1 MPLHIPTLGER
12 VTEEDIWTYA
22 SRVLTE
28 VEYETEWS
36 TDPNVDSVS
45 DAAEADLTEGDMG
58 TITYPPS
65 ASEVRVILLP
75 VIKAVNQAGNTHH
88 IGITV
93 QYSEDDGAWADIID
107 LTADPPMGLVVL
119 DGAGD
124 SWAMPLNVSAIVE
137 SGKKYEFRFQVDSDD
152 AGEVHYTT
160 SFVLVLI
167 YKMG

>member
-1 MPLHIPTLGER
+1 MFRNAI
-12 VTEEDIWTYA
+12 YKK
-22 SRVLTE
+22 LTE
-28 VEYETEWS
+28 SEHETEWS
-36 TDPNVDSVS
+36 TNPNVDSVS
-45 DAAEADLTEGDMG
+45 SAAEANLTEGDMG

-65 ASEVRVILLP
+65 ATEVRVMLLP
-75 VIKAVNQAGNTHH
+75 IIKAINQSGATHH
-88 IGITV
+88 IGITI
-93 QYSEDDGAWADIID
+93 QYSEDDEAWADIID
-107 LTADPPMGLVVL
+107 LTTDPPMGLVVL

-124 SWAMPLNVSAIVE
+124 SWAMPLDVSDIVE